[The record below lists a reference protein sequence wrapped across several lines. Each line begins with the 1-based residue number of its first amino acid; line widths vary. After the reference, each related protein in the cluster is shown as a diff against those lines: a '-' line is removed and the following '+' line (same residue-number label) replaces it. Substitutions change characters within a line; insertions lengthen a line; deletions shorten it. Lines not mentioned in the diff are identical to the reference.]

1 MRILDRYIVRE
12 CVKLLG
18 LCLVIFIGIY
28 VVVDLFEKLSRFLE
42 ARVSA
47 GLIVRYY
54 VFRLPKIFTEVLQV
68 AVLLACLL
76 SLGNLARNNE
86 VLAMKMGQI
95 GALRI
100 ALPCIGVGL
109 AASALAWIAVEYVAP
124 PASERA
130 LNIERTQVRRLPA
143 YRITRDSDI
152 WYRAQDDRFVH
163 ISLIEAQSGI
173 IRGMSIFELS
183 PAFDLLRR
191 IDAREATFGPQGW
204 TVHDGYQLELD
215 KNPIRIT
222 PFTQM
227 TLSLK
232 ERPEEFARVARSP
245 EEMTYAQLREYI
257 DRLVKSGVTATRYL
271 VDLHA
276 KVATALASLIM
287 AILGVSF
294 GLRTNRSGVM
304 LWVAACIPMG
314 FVYWVVLQLGIQFGR
329 AGSIPPLV
337 AAWLPNLVF
346 GTAGVIS
353 LWRLRG

>member
-1 MRILDRYIVRE
+1 MRILDRYVVRE
-12 CVKLLG
+12 CMKVLG
-18 LCLVIFIGIY
+18 LCLVVFIGIY

-42 ARVSA
+42 ARVGA
-47 GLIVRYY
+47 GVIVRYY
-54 VFRLPKIFTEVLQV
+54 LFRLPRIFIEVLPV

-76 SLGNLARNNE
+76 SLGGLARNNE

-100 ALPCIGVGL
+100 ALPCLGVGL
-109 AASALAWIAVEYVAP
+109 AASLLAWVTVEYVAP

-130 LNIERTQVRRLPA
+130 LNIERTEVRRLPA
-143 YRITRDSDI
+143 HRITRDSDI

-163 ISLIEAQSGI
+163 ISLIEAQSGL
-173 IRGMSIFELS
+173 IRGMSVFELS
-183 PAFDLLRR
+183 PAYDLLRR

-204 TVHDGYQLELD
+204 TVQDGYQLELD

-222 PFTQM
+222 PFKEL
-227 TLSLK
+227 TLTLK

-245 EEMTYAQLREYI
+245 EEMSYAQLRQYI
-257 DRLVKSGVTATRYL
+257 DRLVKSGVSATRYM

-276 KVATALASLIM
+276 KVSTALVGLVM

-294 GLRTNRSGVM
+294 GLRTSRSGVM
-304 LWVAACIPMG
+304 LWVAACIPIG
-314 FVYWVVLQLGIQFGR
+314 FVYWVVLYLGLSFGR
-329 AGSIPPLV
+329 AGAISPLV
-337 AAWLPNLVF
+337 AAWLPNVVF
-346 GTAGVIS
+346 GTAGIVS

>member
-1 MRILDRYIVRE
+1 
-12 CVKLLG
+12 
-18 LCLVIFIGIY
+18 
-28 VVVDLFEKLSRFLE
+28 VDLFEKLSRFLE

-47 GLIVRYY
+47 GLIFRYY
-54 VFRLPKIFTEVLQV
+54 VFRLPKVFTEVLPV

-76 SLGNLARNNE
+76 SLGSLARNNE
-86 VLAMKMGQI
+86 VLAMKMGQV

-109 AASALAWIAVEYVAP
+109 AASALAWVAVEYVAP
-124 PASERA
+124 RASERA

-143 YRITRDSDI
+143 HRITRDSDI

-163 ISLIEAQSGI
+163 ISLIEAQSGV

-183 PAFDLLRR
+183 PGFDLLRR

-204 TVHDGYQLELD
+204 TVQDGYQLELD

-227 TLSLK
+227 TLSLR

-245 EEMTYAQLREYI
+245 EEMSYVQLRQYI
-257 DRLVKSGVTATRYL
+257 DRLVKSGVIATRYM

-276 KVATALASLIM
+276 KVATALVSLIM

-304 LWVAACIPMG
+304 IWVGVCIPMG
-314 FVYWVVLQLGIQFGR
+314 FLYYMLLVLGISLGR
-329 AGSIPPLV
+329 GGAVPPLV

-346 GTAGVIS
+346 GTAGVAS